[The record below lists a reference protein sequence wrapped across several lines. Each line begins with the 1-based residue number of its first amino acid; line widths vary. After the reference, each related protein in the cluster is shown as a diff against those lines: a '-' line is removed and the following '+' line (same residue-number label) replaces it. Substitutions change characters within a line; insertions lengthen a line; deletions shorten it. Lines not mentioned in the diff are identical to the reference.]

1 MPCVR
6 RQCVAEHALIY
17 TAVQCFDNRG
27 RGAEVHVRDPKR
39 QHILA
44 TRDVP
49 LFARRSPAWN
59 HSVEINAH
67 EETTVSLETAVENWY
82 QRDLI
87 VHDEIGEAN
96 LKASGAG
103 LGVIDDSDLCAMKFF
118 CKVDSERTLKAKYS
132 LGDITA

>member
-6 RQCVAEHALIY
+6 RQCVAEHALFHA
-17 TAVQCFDNRG
+17 TAQCVDNRG

-67 EETTVSLETAVENWY
+67 EETTVSLEIAVENWY

>member
-59 HSVEINAH
+59 HFVEVYAH
-67 EETTVSLETAVENWY
+67 KETAARSEIAVENWY